1 MMQERRK
8 ITYLKEKYA
17 CDIRLLR
24 TPVMPVS
31 SSEIR
36 QMIRGGETEDLPI
49 PKKVADYIDLNRL
62 YQVSEHDGNN
72 T

>member
-1 MMQERRK
+1 MSRQ
-8 ITYLKEKYA
+8 ITYLREKYA

-36 QMIRGGETEDLPI
+36 QMIREGKMEDLPV